1 MANKCQVQTPKKY
14 VMDMLDYIGYKNQLY
29 GKRVLEN
36 SCGEGNI
43 LCEIVR
49 RYVQDTRS
57 HGYSDEEIVLGL
69 ERDIS
74 AYETDCVCIRKCK
87 KRLNKVVYSFGIRG
101 IKWDIRNE
109 DFLKSE
115 GETYDFII
123 GNPPYITYHD
133 LSEEQR
139 TFLRGRFISCREGRF
154 DYSYA
159 FIEASLNHLGH
170 NGQMIYLVPYSIKT
184 NKYAKRLRDILKPY
198 LKMIYDYKTIKVFPD
213 AITSTLIILCENVEN
228 MTGVYY
234 YIVKSN
240 RKIYMEKSLFQDK
253 WISEKEKG
261 GESIKECCFGDYFE
275 VLNSVAT
282 LCNKAFVL
290 KEYIKEED
298 YYKVGSYRIE
308 SQLVKNAVSTKS
320 FNKRKKSNAI
330 DKIIFPY
337 QYIGGKIFH
346 YQNSEFKKTFPFGS
360 EYLQQFEQD
369 LIKRNVD
376 QSVQWFE
383 YGRSQAITKVFG
395 EKLVLPMVITKS
407 VAIHAAEEDEIP
419 YAGYF
424 IKKKQDSILTLE
436 DAKKIIEDDR
446 FYEYVKECGT
456 PTTPT
461 SYRISVNDIKKFKI
475 HKEWLNGE
483 NIV

>member
-1 MANKCQVQTPKKY
+1 MSNNCQVQTPQKY
-14 VMDMLDYIGYKNQLY
+14 VIDMLDYIGYKNQLY

-49 RYVQDTRS
+49 RYVRDTRN
-57 HGYSDEEIVLGL
+57 HGYSDEEIVSGL
-69 ERDIS
+69 ERDIF
-74 AYETDCVCIRKCK
+74 AYETDYICIQKCK
-87 KRLNKVVYSFGIRG
+87 RRLNNVAYSFGIRG
-101 IKWDIRNE
+101 IKWNIRNE

-115 GETYDFII
+115 NEIYDFII

-133 LSEEQR
+133 MSEEQR
-139 TFLRGRFISCREGRF
+139 TLLREKYISCREGRF

-159 FIEASLNHLGH
+159 FVEASLNRLGH

-184 NKYAKRLRDILKPY
+184 NKYAKKLRDILKPY
-198 LKMIYDYKTIKVFPD
+198 LKAIYDYKTIKVFPD
-213 AITSTLIILCENVEN
+213 AITSTLIILCENVEK
-228 MTGVYY
+228 MTGLDYY
-234 YIVKSN
+234 MVNSN
-240 RKIYMEKSLFQDK
+240 RKIHMEKFLFQDK
-253 WISEKEKG
+253 WILEKEMEKG
-261 GESIKECCFGDYFE
+261 GIKESCFEDYFE

-282 LCNKAFVL
+282 LCNKAYVL
-290 KEYIKEED
+290 KEYIEEED
-298 YYKVGSYRIE
+298 YYRVGSYRIE
-308 SQLVKNAVSTKS
+308 SQLVKNAASTKS
-320 FNKRKKSNAI
+320 LNKRRKRNAV

-337 QYIGGKIFH
+337 QYKGGKIFH
-346 YQNSEFKKTFPFGS
+346 YQKSEFEKLFPFGS
-360 EYLQQFEQD
+360 EYLRQFEQE
-369 LIKRNVD
+369 LVKRKAD
-376 QSVQWFE
+376 QNAQWFE

-407 VAIHAAEEDEIP
+407 VTIYAVEEEEIP

-424 IKKKQDSILTLE
+424 IKKKPDSILTLE
-436 DAKKIIEDDR
+436 DAKKIIEDAE

-475 HKEWLNGE
+475 RKEWLNGE